1 MNLHKSINI
10 KDFVV
15 KEVVPNLKGVLK
27 LKENEKEI
35 FSGNQFFVNFFR
47 INLWEKIKDLSK

>member
-35 FSGNQFFVNFFR
+35 FSGINFLLIFFR